1 MAQTTSV
8 LWSVDQGLGEDAK
21 AQARKNIG
29 AVGVEKSDG
38 SIPPTISTVNKMTIN
53 TSNKSVTCDNQGIGL
68 LIPEPRTGEQ
78 NYVLRAGYAGSP
90 GKGWA
95 EWQEL
100 ETDSLVIV
108 YSGSPQLSETD
119 YQKMVSYV
127 SNHKMVYIMYGVGG
141 TSAYYKLSSV
151 NSSGYNFE
159 HVSDST
165 KSIMHIDNNRAV
177 TTTTYS
183 SQTKIKHEQH
193 YQAGN
198 SGANTI
204 LVAFKAPEQDGK
216 YPSRIDGSFTC
227 KPTSSS
233 YTSLSVLPFESYSR
247 IMRYSPY
254 SQETPTSYPD
264 IPGSNCYVYP
274 YTEPGDY
281 ADGET
286 RCNNYSDLTVNK
298 LNTINFNLVKK
309 NSGDNKELKYIAIK
323 GKSSG
328 DSSNP
333 FWNYNIKNLKLT
345 YYYD

>member
-8 LWSVDQGLGEDAK
+8 LWTTDQGLGEDAK

-95 EWQEL
+95 EWKEL
-100 ETDSLVIV
+100 ESDSLVIV

-127 SNHKMVYIMYGVGG
+127 SNHKMVYILYGMGS

-165 KSIMHIDNNRAV
+165 KSIMHIANNRAV
-177 TTTTYS
+177 TTTNYS
-183 SQTKIKHEQH
+183 SQSKIKHEFFSP
-193 YQAGN
+193 AGG
-198 SGANTI
+198 SERQTI
-204 LVAFKAPEQDGK
+204 LEVFEVPQLDGK
-216 YPSRIDGSFTC
+216 WPTKIVGTFNC
-227 KPTSSS
+227 KPNNG
-233 YTSLSVLPFESYSR
+233 YTGISILPLESYSR
-247 IMRYSPY
+247 QLNGTPY
-254 SQETPTSYPD
+254 TIETPTAFPD
-264 IPGSNCYVYP
+264 RPSPNWYIYQ
-274 YTEPGDY
+274 YTNPGDS
-281 ADGET
+281 
-286 RCNNYSDLTVNK
+286 RIKNISDLTVGKNNTVNFALEQGNNK
-298 LNTINFNLVKK
+298 L
-309 NSGDNKELKYIAIK
+309 LKYIAIK
-323 GKSSG
+323 GAATTSTLSP
-328 DSSNP
+328 NQ
-333 FWNYNIKNLKLT
+333 NYNISNLNFT